1 MLRTKNTI
9 IGKISSWGIY
19 CNTTHSSKI
28 QENTDGPRGKISTS
42 IDQIL
47 HSKLNLEASNSMGS
61 GKLTIINTTFEPAK
75 QINNSLAQSSPNHSR
90 FQIPNSKQIMI
101 AETFNLH
108 TSDVMENSICNLT
121 LAPTLPISAIST
133 CIVHDNT
140 LSKLENQHSVFIS
153 LPTIIIIQRET
164 ICEYVKHVPAIAKI
178 IRNQE
183 MGEGSNHTSISNTS
197 SCSSSITF
205 RNTDKLRIELEASE
219 KITAIVSAT
228 TSASTI
234 RQRPIMFAATRILKH
249 DLICLLQLLSQ
260 ITWSIVSLAPGLI
273 LASSQWIR
281 RLVLKCVRNV
291 SQLGNKCSWSVL
303 RPSINFV
310 RRIFRYLQSLFHDVP
325 LYFSMHFQLR
335 FRQETGKPLANL
347 FSSTKQICSVIGV
360 KTNTIFTNDHTF
372 SSSSLSHGTN
382 ATNLST
388 HPNGPLHASK
398 GANLATTT
406 PGSTMT
412 VATPSQDQ
420 ARPASVPRAGKK

>member
-90 FQIPNSKQIMI
+90 FQIPNSKQSLI

-153 LPTIIIIQRET
+153 LPTIIIIQREI
-164 ICEYVKHVPAIAKI
+164 ICEYLQIILRFSGEKSSNFSIFNQKLWGLFVNNSPIISRIFKELLAKKFAENSAKI
-178 IRNQE
+178 
-183 MGEGSNHTSISNTS
+183 SI
-197 SCSSSITF
+197 
-205 RNTDKLRIELEASE
+205 E
-219 KITAIVSAT
+219 
-228 TSASTI
+228 
-234 RQRPIMFAATRILKH
+234 
-249 DLICLLQLLSQ
+249 
-260 ITWSIVSLAPGLI
+260 
-273 LASSQWIR
+273 
-281 RLVLKCVRNV
+281 
-291 SQLGNKCSWSVL
+291 
-303 RPSINFV
+303 NF
-310 RRIFRYLQSLFHDVP
+310 
-325 LYFSMHFQLR
+325 
-335 FRQETGKPLANL
+335 TG
-347 FSSTKQICSVIGV
+347 
-360 KTNTIFTNDHTF
+360 
-372 SSSSLSHGTN
+372 
-382 ATNLST
+382 
-388 HPNGPLHASK
+388 
-398 GANLATTT
+398 
-406 PGSTMT
+406 
-412 VATPSQDQ
+412 
-420 ARPASVPRAGKK
+420 